1 MDTHA
6 DRWPL
11 AVVFDLDDTLYPER
25 RFALS
30 GFRAAAKAAQAMGA
44 DETRVGRALIRA
56 FRRGARQDIFQRV
69 CESEHLGSDL
79 VPLMLD
85 AFRSHTPR
93 LRLPLESQVVL
104 AECRRRGL
112 VAVLTN
118 GDPVIQRRK
127 VAALGVEAL
136 VDCVVYAAE
145 HHPAGKPDRACFTA
159 VERALHTSS
168 EYCVMVGDTLAKDV
182 VGAQAA
188 GWHCMW
194 KRTARDASC
203 VDVPAGVIL
212 ATRLAEVPQLA
223 EKILQEG
230 SFGYEHA
237 HRITAD
243 RRGAAALRHR

>member
-1 MDTHA
+1 MDANAH
-6 DRWPL
+6 RWPL
-11 AVVFDLDDTLYPER
+11 ALVFDLDDTLYPER

-30 GFRAAAKAAQAMGA
+30 GFRAAALAAAAVGA
-44 DETRVGRALIRA
+44 DESRVWRALVAA
-56 FRRGARQDIFQRV
+56 FRRGVRHDLFQQV
-69 CESEHLGSDL
+69 CESERLASHA
-79 VPLMLD
+79 VPILLD
-85 AFRSHTPR
+85 AYRSHVPR
-93 LRLPLESQVVL
+93 LRLPIESQAVL
-104 AECRRRGL
+104 GECRRRGV

-118 GDPVIQRRK
+118 GDPAIQRRK
-127 VAALGVEAL
+127 VAALGIEAL

-168 EYCVMVGDTLAKDV
+168 TQCVMVGDTLAKDV

-188 GWHCMW
+188 GWHCVW
-194 KRTARDASC
+194 KRSARDTSC
-203 VDVPAGVIL
+203 VDVPAGVIV

-237 HRITAD
+237 HRVTAD